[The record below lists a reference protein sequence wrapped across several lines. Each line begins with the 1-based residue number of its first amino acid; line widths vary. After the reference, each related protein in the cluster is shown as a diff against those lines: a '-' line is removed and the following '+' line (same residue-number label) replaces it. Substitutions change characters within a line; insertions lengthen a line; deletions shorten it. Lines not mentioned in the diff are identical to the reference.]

1 MNQFSIP
8 TSRSCDSH
16 HHLFDRPTGRYMFE
30 DYLADASAG
39 PNIVASVYVETQ
51 AMARTYGP
59 AQLRAIGEVE
69 FANGVAAMSDSGG
82 YGPCRVSA
90 AIVGYADLTSA
101 SPRESFSISRSRPH
115 PNASVGC
122 DRY

>member
-1 MNQFSIP
+1 MTEHNGR
-8 TSRSCDSH
+8 TSEPILDPDLEIVDSH

-39 PNIVASVYVETQ
+39 HNIASSVYVETQ

-82 YGPCRVSA
+82 YGHCRVSA
-90 AIVGYADLTSA
+90 AIVGY
-101 SPRESFSISRSRPH
+101 
-115 PNASVGC
+115 
-122 DRY
+122 